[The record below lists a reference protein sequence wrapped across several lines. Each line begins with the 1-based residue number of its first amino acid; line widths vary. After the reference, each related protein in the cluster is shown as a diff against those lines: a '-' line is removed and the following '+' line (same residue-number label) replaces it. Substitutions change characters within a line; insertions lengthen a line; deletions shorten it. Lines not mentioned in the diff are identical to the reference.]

1 MSSSGRIQRTVDGGK
16 TWNPVFTCQI
26 SLQTNGL
33 TQDVECTPQSLH
45 FPTPQVGYFV
55 AYYTS
60 TTILGKSVDGGE
72 TWHVSLALPEE
83 GGKEG
88 EVFFQDEN
96 NGFLRIGNSKVNV
109 TSDGGQAWH
118 QLAAVHIGVLADMKV
133 VGPAGGCCI
142 IYRTVA
148 FTTEGP
154 RWT

>member
-1 MSSSGRIQRTVDGGK
+1 
-16 TWNPVFTCQI
+16 
-26 SLQTNGL
+26 
-33 TQDVECTPQSLH
+33 
-45 FPTPQVGYFV
+45 VGYFV

-96 NGFLRIGNSKVNV
+96 NGFLRIGNGKVYV

-118 QLAAVHIGVLADMKV
+118 QLPGVYIGGRPEMKFADPE
-133 VGPAGGCCI
+133 VGWSI
-142 IYRTVA
+142 IYRTMA
-148 FTTEGP
+148 FTTMATAGP
-154 RWT
+154 LAISAFPPR